1 MKNVLI
7 ACEESQRVCL
17 AFRRRGFNAF
27 SCDILP
33 CSGGAPEYHIQHDV
47 LSIIYGNGYF
57 FTQDYILHKVDKW
70 DLIIAHPPCTY
81 LTNTGNRWF
90 DVNRYGNK
98 ALERHKKRVEAIL
111 FFMNIANF
119 DKCDKIAIENPI
131 GIISTKYKK
140 PTQIIHPYH
149 FGDPERKAT
158 CLWLKNLPCLQPTNV
173 VQPNIIKY
181 KNGRGTDSPWHM
193 ETMKLK
199 PKERSIE
206 RSKTFPG
213 IAEAMAEQWGNFLLK
228 EVLQNDC
235 AP

>member
-1 MKNVLI
+1 MNIVINVLV

-33 CSGGAPEYHIQHDV
+33 CSGGAPEYHIQNDV
-47 LSIIYGNGYF
+47 LSVIYGNGYF
-57 FTQDYILHKVDKW
+57 ATEDNIWHKVEKW

-98 ALERHKKRVEAIL
+98 AIDRCKKRNEAIL
-111 FFMNIANF
+111 FFMNIALCN
-119 DKCDKIAIENPI
+119 KCDRIAIENPI
-131 GIISTKYKK
+131 GVMSTQYKK
-140 PTQIIHPYH
+140 PTQIIHPYY
-149 FGDPERKAT
+149 FGNPERKAT
-158 CLWLKNLPCLQPTNV
+158 CLWLKNLPPLRPTNTV
-173 VQPNIIKY
+173 EPNIIKY

-199 PKERSIE
+199 PKERSIA

-213 IAEAMAEQWGNFLLK
+213 IAEAMAEQWGNFLLS
-228 EVLQNDC
+228 EVE
-235 AP
+235 